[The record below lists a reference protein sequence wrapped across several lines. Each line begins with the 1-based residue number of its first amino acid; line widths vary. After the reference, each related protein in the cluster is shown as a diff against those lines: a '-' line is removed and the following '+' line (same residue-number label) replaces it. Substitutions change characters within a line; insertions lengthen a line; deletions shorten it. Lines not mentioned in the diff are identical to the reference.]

1 MSVFMSRSFSGAG
14 SDGVVQRGR
23 QMPGW
28 RGLLKASMAVGFAAA
43 LLPAQAQTIVD
54 EWASIKAPAAPE
66 LKTVKVDPKESA
78 LLLLDFVKQTCSPRP
93 RCVASLPKVQ
103 GMLDKAR
110 QAGVPVVYSLAGMP
124 LTDTLPEVAPRAGD
138 PAVSSGPDKFMNT
151 DLDKILKE
159 KGIKTVIVVGTSGEG
174 AVLNTAAGAALRGYK
189 VIVPVDGVSS
199 TNPYAEQYTAW
210 HLTNAPRIG
219 PQVTLTR
226 IDLVAF

>member
-1 MSVFMSRSFSGAG
+1 M
-14 SDGVVQRGR
+14 
-23 QMPGW
+23 
-28 RGLLKASMAVGFAAA
+28 
-43 LLPAQAQTIVD
+43 
-54 EWASIKAPAAPE
+54 
-66 LKTVKVDPKESA
+66 
-78 LLLLDFVKQTCSPRP
+78 
-93 RCVASLPKVQ
+93 
-103 GMLDKAR
+103 
-110 QAGVPVVYSLAGMP
+110 
-124 LTDTLPEVAPRAGD
+124 
-138 PAVSSGPDKFMNT
+138 SSGPDKFMNT